1 MKRIDE
7 FRQKLDILLD
17 EFSDTSYEDIADE
30 LEYRASEYQRKANL
44 SDCQQ

>member
-44 SDCQQ
+44 EDCQR